1 MLGERVMAQFVLT
14 RLTANVAACQRST
27 ALGAIFGSAL
37 GEKVKTSS
45 QATRIITRPS
55 GRRTAFAFSRTQ
67 ITVPSLRT
75 QMCANLCEA
84 ND

>member
-1 MLGERVMAQFVLT
+1 MLGERVMAQF
-14 RLTANVAACQRST
+14 TANVAACQRST